1 MPVSGDGESQEPQ
14 EQRDL
19 FPGVLVVLS
28 RGEQD
33 INEFMPSLLDKKTSL
48 FSFKIVKMPYY

>member
-28 RGEQD
+28 KGEQG

-48 FSFKIVKMPYY
+48 FPFMIVKMS